1 MEQSYSNK
9 QLYVIRVGNV
19 LTSNFVT
26 TDSPMENTRN
36 INNQNVFFEKRT
48 KNNIGFI
55 WPF

>member
-26 TDSPMENTRN
+26 TDSPMKNTRN
-36 INNQNVFFEKRT
+36 INNQNVFCIFGEKD
-48 KNNIGFI
+48 
-55 WPF
+55 